1 MYNLSL
7 LLFNH
12 WFEFQDSICN
22 GFYDLTMLCLKISD
36 IAIITVKGV
45 DYCCM
50 IYNIIKPEEI
60 HLLENSLLDEPGYI

>member
-1 MYNLSL
+1 
-7 LLFNH
+7 
-12 WFEFQDSICN
+12 
-22 GFYDLTMLCLKISD
+22 MLCLKISD